1 MSDQVQKQENRQWQG
16 LQSEEKYAYIQKIGE
31 GSRAEIYLVQDKQLG
46 KRWVLKRTGR
56 EAGRREAKIMKQITH
71 RGIVSIADYWEK
83 DDRAYLVMEYVEG
96 ITMEEKLRQ
105 CGRIPEAQ
113 VLIWGREL
121 AGILHDLHR
130 LETPVYYLDLKPE
143 NIMIEPDGRLK
154 LIDFDAAVLAGNREL
169 ERESG
174 KPGYRRGTYGYAA
187 PEQLTMGQ
195 TIDGQTDVYA
205 LGMTLYAMLSG
216 HRPCE
221 PPYGLRAIYQWRQ
234 LASKGLVRLILRCTE
249 ADRNERYASA
259 EAVLRQLGLLR
270 ASKRNRSRGGWEQ
283 KQSVFYSAKKYAGLF
298 GVGLILSGTAYTGSK
313 GYAQPAREEAFQ
325 GTADLLLLN
334 LRNEERQ
341 KVLLQNGAVYQLA
354 GTLCME
360 IPEEYLWPDS
370 VVTVTVTPAAGA
382 GRRTRQ
388 LYISKVPQ
396 EK

>member
-1 MSDQVQKQENRQWQG
+1 MMGDQEQKQENRKWQG
-16 LQSEEKYAYIQKIGE
+16 VQPEEKYVYIRKIGE
-31 GSRAEIYLVQDKQLG
+31 SSRAEVYLVRDKQLG
-46 KRWVLKRTGR
+46 KRWVLKCTEL

-83 DDRAYLVMEYVEG
+83 EDRAYLLMEYVEG
-96 ITMEEKLRQ
+96 ITLEEKRRQ

-113 VLIWGREL
+113 VLAWGKEL

-143 NIMIEPDGRLK
+143 NIMMEPDGSLK
-154 LIDFDAAVLAGNREL
+154 LIDFDAAVFADNREP
-169 ERESG
+169 EWETGKSG
-174 KPGYRRGTYGYAA
+174 CRRGTYGYAA
-187 PEQLTMGQ
+187 PEQLAMGQ
-195 TIDGQTDVYA
+195 MIDGKTDVYA

-216 HRPCE
+216 HNPCE
-221 PPYGLRAIYQWRQ
+221 PPFGLRAAYQWRN
-234 LASKGLVRLILRCTE
+234 LASRGLVRLILRCTKD
-249 ADRNERYASA
+249 DRNERYASA
-259 EAVLRQLGLLR
+259 EAVLRQLELLHG
-270 ASKRNRSRGGWEQ
+270 SNRNRSRGGWEQ

-298 GVGLILSGTAYTGSK
+298 AVGLILSGIAYMGSQ

-325 GTADLLLLN
+325 GTADLLLN

-341 KVLLQNGAVYQLA
+341 KVLLQNGAVYRLA

-360 IPEEYLWPDS
+360 IPEEYLWQDS
-370 VVTVTVTPAAGA
+370 VVTVTVTPAVGA